1 LVKKM
6 ANIRFGIE
14 SYTVK
19 QIIPCQGNWMAVGKD
34 VDTLRPIRA
43 EILGSSSLLAL
54 TGLLQPE

>member
-1 LVKKM
+1 M